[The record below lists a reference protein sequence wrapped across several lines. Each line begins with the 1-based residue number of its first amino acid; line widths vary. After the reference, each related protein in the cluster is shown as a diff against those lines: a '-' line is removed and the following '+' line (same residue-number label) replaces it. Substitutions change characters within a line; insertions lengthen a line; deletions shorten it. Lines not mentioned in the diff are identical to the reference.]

1 MAYYNSL
8 YEPIP
13 SDRLFYFK
21 KHYLLSEIK
30 RVAKFA
36 GLTPLRVHDLRHS
49 HASLLIE
56 MGFNILM
63 VSQRLGH
70 DKVEIT
76 WQTYAHLYPDK
87 EKMLATRLDTVKIHG
102 IEANLSVEYQLLN
115 FMQQFQSHIQ
125 EQPALI
131 DINNEQIFC
140 WDPEAKETPL
150 VTQEAFVNVA
160 ELDENIESGLA
171 IASIFQSEYLEV
183 CNKVYCLASR
193 GLPLKYL

>member
-36 GLTPLRVHDLRHS
+36 GLTPIRVHDLRHS

-87 EKMLATRLDTVKIHG
+87 EKMLAPRLDTVKIHG
-102 IEANLSVEYQLLN
+102 IEANLLGRISC
-115 FMQQFQSHIQ
+115 
-125 EQPALI
+125 LI
-131 DINNEQIFC
+131 SCSNSRATFRNSRRLS
-140 WDPEAKETPL
+140 TS
-150 VTQEAFVNVA
+150 TM
-160 ELDENIESGLA
+160 
-171 IASIFQSEYLEV
+171 
-183 CNKVYCLASR
+183 NKYSAGIR
-193 GLPLKYL
+193 RQRKHTWLPRKNL